1 MLTFDDGPM
10 PKFTKPILDALDKFC
25 TKATFFYVGQM
36 AQAYPDMVKE
46 VMGRGH
52 TVGTHTWSH
61 PLNLRSLS
69 LDTRHRPDRARLCR
83 RGARRRPADRAVLP
97 LSGLSDSGP
106 LLAHLQERN
115 IAAFTVDVVSNDS
128 YIGSPSRLA
137 ARTIDQVERQNG
149 GIVLFHDIKASTAHA
164 LPTILTELKK
174 RGYKIV
180 HMRSK
185 SVFEPLPALTAELE
199 AKAAAAEAKK
209 AGGKKGETIVVD
221 KPKLVPFFAAIQA
234 TTLEAAS
241 EPAVTELV
249 PAARERVHAG
259 GTHATAS
266 TPVVSPEET
275 VGEVTQPATR
285 ATQAKKH
292 ARKRHKPDHD
302 PLSLTNAVGGRYYGS
317 ERSVIRPDRYPL
329 RRALGAYRL
338 GCARVSARRRTCVQ
352 AMSPRSYPSCSRTT
366 RRSASDAS
374 PRRRSTRA
382 MSVSDGAV
390 SHNPTNSQPASRAIA
405 SMAARSSCLA
415 NTASTMTAWP
425 AARARRALSSTML

>member
-1 MLTFDDGPM
+1 MIRRLLIAVSLIAAGAASLAPARAEQACADPQGALGVSRIVEIDAKTGPLYGAFTKYEKEDRFLGPKEVVLTFDDGPM
-10 PKFTKPILDALDKFC
+10 PKYTKPILDALDKFC

-69 LDTRHRPDRARLCR
+69 LERATDQIE
-83 RGARRRPADRAVLP
+83 RGFAAVALAAGQP
-97 LSGLSDSGP
+97 IAPFFRFPGLSDSGP

-209 AGGKKGETIVVD
+209 AGVKKGETVVVE

-241 EPAVTELV
+241 EPAVTELA

-259 GTHATAS
+259 GTHATAN

-275 VGEVTQPATR
+275 VGEVTQPPTR

-292 ARKRHKPDHD
+292 ARKRHKPDRD
-302 PLSLTNAVGGRYYGS
+302 PLSLTNAVGGRY
-317 ERSVIRPDRYPL
+317 
-329 RRALGAYRL
+329 
-338 GCARVSARRRTCVQ
+338 
-352 AMSPRSYPSCSRTT
+352 
-366 RRSASDAS
+366 
-374 PRRRSTRA
+374 
-382 MSVSDGAV
+382 
-390 SHNPTNSQPASRAIA
+390 
-405 SMAARSSCLA
+405 
-415 NTASTMTAWP
+415 
-425 AARARRALSSTML
+425 

>member
-1 MLTFDDGPM
+1 MIRRFLAAVSLIAAGAANLAPARAEQACADPQGALGVSRIVEIDAKTGPLYGAFTKYEKEARFLGPKEVVLTFDDGPM
-10 PKFTKPILDALDKFC
+10 PKYTKPILDALDKFC

-69 LDTRHRPDRARLCR
+69 LERATDQIE
-83 RGARRRPADRAVLP
+83 RGFAAVALAAGQP
-97 LSGLSDSGP
+97 IAPFFRFPGLSDSGP

-241 EPAVTELV
+241 EPAVTELA

-259 GTHATAS
+259 GTHATAN

-302 PLSLTNAVGGRYYGS
+302 PLSLSNAVGGRY
-317 ERSVIRPDRYPL
+317 
-329 RRALGAYRL
+329 
-338 GCARVSARRRTCVQ
+338 
-352 AMSPRSYPSCSRTT
+352 
-366 RRSASDAS
+366 
-374 PRRRSTRA
+374 
-382 MSVSDGAV
+382 
-390 SHNPTNSQPASRAIA
+390 
-405 SMAARSSCLA
+405 
-415 NTASTMTAWP
+415 
-425 AARARRALSSTML
+425 

>member
-1 MLTFDDGPM
+1 M
-10 PKFTKPILDALDKFC
+10 PKYTKPILDALDKFC

-69 LDTRHRPDRARLCR
+69 LERATDQIE
-83 RGARRRPADRAVLP
+83 RGFAAVALAAGQP
-97 LSGLSDSGP
+97 IAPFFRFPGLSDSGP

-149 GIVLFHDIKASTAHA
+149 GIVLFHDIKSSTAHA

-209 AGGKKGETIVVD
+209 AGVKKGETVVVE

-241 EPAVTELV
+241 EPAVTELA

-259 GTHATAS
+259 GTHATAN

-275 VGEVTQPATR
+275 VGEVTQPPTR

-292 ARKRHKPDHD
+292 ARKRHKPDRD
-302 PLSLTNAVGGRYYGS
+302 PLSLTNAVGGRY
-317 ERSVIRPDRYPL
+317 
-329 RRALGAYRL
+329 
-338 GCARVSARRRTCVQ
+338 
-352 AMSPRSYPSCSRTT
+352 
-366 RRSASDAS
+366 
-374 PRRRSTRA
+374 
-382 MSVSDGAV
+382 
-390 SHNPTNSQPASRAIA
+390 
-405 SMAARSSCLA
+405 
-415 NTASTMTAWP
+415 
-425 AARARRALSSTML
+425 

>member
-1 MLTFDDGPM
+1 MIRRFFTAVSLIAAGAASLAPVRAEQACADPQGALGVSRIVEIDAKTGPLYGAFTKYEKEDRFLGPKEVVLTFDDGPM
-10 PKFTKPILDALDKFC
+10 PKYTKPILDALDKFC

-69 LDTRHRPDRARLCR
+69 LERATDQIE
-83 RGARRRPADRAVLP
+83 RGFAAVALAAGQP
-97 LSGLSDSGP
+97 IAPFFRFPGLSDSGP

-180 HMRSK
+180 HMRAK

-199 AKAAAAEAKK
+199 AKSAASEAKK

-221 KPKLVPFFAAIQA
+221 KPKLLPFFAAIQA

-259 GTHATAS
+259 GTHATAN

-285 ATQAKKH
+285 ATQAKRH

-302 PLSLTNAVGGRYYGS
+302 PLSLTNAVGGRY
-317 ERSVIRPDRYPL
+317 
-329 RRALGAYRL
+329 
-338 GCARVSARRRTCVQ
+338 
-352 AMSPRSYPSCSRTT
+352 
-366 RRSASDAS
+366 
-374 PRRRSTRA
+374 
-382 MSVSDGAV
+382 
-390 SHNPTNSQPASRAIA
+390 
-405 SMAARSSCLA
+405 
-415 NTASTMTAWP
+415 
-425 AARARRALSSTML
+425 